1 MKRLVVFAVL
11 GAALA
16 GCAPKYSCSKFPTG
30 SCRNMSQT
38 YDATGSGFRDYR
50 EDGYDGSGA
59 KRKDGEA
66 RKDRPAIVVGNTV
79 KGLNEVQ
86 PGDPVLT
93 KPQVLRVWIKPWE
106 DKDRDLNYSFI
117 YVRVKDS
124 EWTALK

>member
-1 MKRLVVFAVL
+1 MKRVLVFAAL
-11 GAALA
+11 GLVLA
-16 GCAPKYSCSKFPTG
+16 GCSPKYSCSKFPTAT
-30 SCRNMSQT
+30 CRNMSQT
-38 YDATGSGFRDYR
+38 YDATGSGFHDYR
-50 EDGYDGSGA
+50 EDGYAGGEG
-59 KRKDGEA
+59 KRDGEA

-79 KGLNEVQ
+79 KGLNEIA

-124 EWTALK
+124 EWTALQ